1 MFLPV
6 HRPPLAFIYFEIHAA
21 TTLTEGAVALPVTI
35 ALGLAFRILLPAG
48 RAGAHANL
56 QLHQPLSGKSNHL
69 LEQVGVPPLFSTSSR
84 RSIIGLVIVG
94 FPFFRL
100 DVATQPYQGT
110 DNGQPRCGPRPTAPC
125 GKARTSPAALTSYT
139 TMQR

>member
-1 MFLPV
+1 VLSF
-6 HRPPLAFIYFEIHAA
+6 
-21 TTLTEGAVALPVTI
+21 G
-35 ALGLAFRILLPAG
+35 ILLAIG

-110 DNGQPRCGPRPTAPC
+110 DNGHPRLPASSYSAMWKGADGPRSANQLHHAQGHDLSLTLHLPFPRAVL
-125 GKARTSPAALTSYT
+125 RTG
-139 TMQR
+139 